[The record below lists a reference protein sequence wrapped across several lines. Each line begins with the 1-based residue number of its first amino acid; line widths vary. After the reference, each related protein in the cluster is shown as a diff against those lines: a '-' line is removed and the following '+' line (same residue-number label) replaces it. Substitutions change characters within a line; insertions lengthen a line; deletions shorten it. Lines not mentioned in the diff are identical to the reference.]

1 MAIDAI
7 AQLALSQKA
16 KQVFGGEN
24 TFLSFPITPLQ
35 YTKNDLSFVQNFNV
49 SRLKEFSLLVN
60 LIPTGQAWQP
70 TTSQFLW
77 DTYGD
82 ILGGHD
88 TEVAQSTR
96 TAQEEVQYQQ
106 AIQFLTVQ
114 GQNGWPEEPSPAVK
128 AYNQF
133 RDQWFVLQ
141 ERYNA
146 AKLTGET
153 TTDST
158 LRNHWLTVEE
168 PQLRQQLQ
176 NLDTRWIN
184 EGFKQEVEQFQSVR
198 SRLGAKNPHQTW
210 GAWNSKFDPN
220 INALTD
226 IDGVEFY
233 PSSFSPMNALEAG
246 SWQTFNLTRD
256 EVNAMVNAAPAE
268 LRTRLA
274 ADLQASDIESISLE
288 FSSAGVL
295 RTWMDSDLFK
305 ARFWRFTD
313 RSRQLSNGNTP
324 PVGQCPAY
332 VSAVVFARN
341 ITVKRRVPPP
351 APAPVPTPTPAP
363 APTPAPPVVVRP
375 IRPRP
380 DILIDP
386 TDFPKGKKYWDRPPV
401 MMKMMASPTPTLDLA
416 YPILNA
422 TTAPKWDTSAL
433 AAAANQSLKIN
444 QPLANASAL
453 TPPINTTPNAVQI
466 QSLPTLNQRID
477 GVKRL
482 HPRVTLPA
490 AELTSQAFLR
500 LRQEA
505 VIRPTLPQTA
515 KAPDDSSK
523 VTTASTGTDQIYI
536 LAFICKPLPLSPNP
550 DPALQW

>member
-16 KQVFGGEN
+16 KQVFGGDN
-24 TFLSFPITPLQ
+24 TFLSFPVTPLQ
-35 YTKNDLSFVQNFNV
+35 YTKNDLSFVQDFNV
-49 SRLKEFSLLVN
+49 SKLKEFSLLVN
-60 LIPTGQAWQP
+60 LIPTGQVWQP

-82 ILGGHD
+82 VLGGHD
-88 TEVAQSTR
+88 TELAQSTR
-96 TAQEEVQYQQ
+96 TPQEETQYQQ
-106 AIQFLTVQ
+106 AIQFLTAQ
-114 GQNGWPEEPSPAVK
+114 GQNGWPEPSPAVK

-153 TTDST
+153 TIDEAIRT
-158 LRNHWLTVEE
+158 HWRTVEE

-176 NLDTRWIN
+176 DLDTRWIN
-184 EGFKQEVEQFQSVR
+184 EGFKQEVEQFQAVR

-210 GAWNSKFDPN
+210 SVWNSKFDPN
-220 INALTD
+220 ISALTD
-226 IDGVEFY
+226 TDGVEFY
-233 PSSFSPMNALEAG
+233 PSSFSPMNALESG
-246 SWQTFNLTRD
+246 CWQTFILTRD
-256 EVNAMVNAAPAE
+256 EVNAMVSAAPSE

-274 ADLQASDIESISLE
+274 ADLQTSDIESISLE
-288 FSSAGVL
+288 FSSAAVV

-305 ARFWRFTD
+305 ARFWRFMD
-313 RSRQLSNGNTP
+313 RSRQLSNGQMP

-341 ITVKRRVPPP
+341 ITVKRRVP
-351 APAPVPTPTPAP
+351 TPAP
-363 APTPAPPVVVRP
+363 APNPAPVPNPSPQPPPPVVVGP
-375 IRPRP
+375 KRPRP

-422 TTAPKWDTSAL
+422 TTAPTFDTSAL
-433 AAAANQSLKIN
+433 AVAAKQSLNSKPGQPGAAALKPQI
-444 QPLANASAL
+444 A
-453 TPPINTTPNAVQI
+453 AVQR
-466 QSLPTLNQRID
+466 P
-477 GVKRL
+477 G
-482 HPRVTLPA
+482 
-490 AELTSQAFLR
+490 LTSLRPQITNLQPPKQEAPMPSAEITAQAFHR

-505 VIRPTLPQTA
+505 VIRPPLPQTA
-515 KAPDDSSK
+515 KAPGEPSK
-523 VTTASTGTDQIYI
+523 VTIASTGTDQIYI

-550 DPALQW
+550 DPALPW

>member
-35 YTKNDLSFVQNFNV
+35 YTKHDLSFVQNFNV

-70 TTSQFLW
+70 TASQFLW

-82 ILGGHD
+82 VLGGHD

-114 GQNGWPEEPSPAVK
+114 GQNGWPEPSPAAK

-158 LRNHWLTVEE
+158 LRHHWMTVEE

-176 NLDTRWIN
+176 DLDTRWIN
-184 EGFKQEVEQFQSVR
+184 EGFKQEVEQFQAVR

-210 GAWNSKFDPN
+210 GGWNSKFDPN

-226 IDGVEFY
+226 TDGVEFY

-256 EVNAMVNAAPAE
+256 EVNAMVNAAPPE

-288 FSSAGVL
+288 FSSAAVV

-313 RSRQLSNGNTP
+313 RSRQLSDGNTP

-351 APAPVPTPTPAP
+351 APVPAPTPTPAP

-422 TTAPKWDTSAL
+422 TTLNAATAPTFNSSAL
-433 AAAANQSLKIN
+433 AAAANQSLKIG
-444 QPLANASAL
+444 QPGANLNPQIAAAQRQDLPNLQQRLSPL
-453 TPPINTTPNAVQI
+453 QPPNLVKP
-466 QSLPTLNQRID
+466 LPT
-477 GVKRL
+477 
-482 HPRVTLPA
+482 P
-490 AELTSQAFLR
+490 ELTSQAFHR

-515 KAPDDSSK
+515 KAPEDSSK

>member
-35 YTKNDLSFVQNFNV
+35 YTKHDLSFVQNFNV

-70 TTSQFLW
+70 TASQFLW

-82 ILGGHD
+82 VLGGHD

-96 TAQEEVQYQQ
+96 TVQEEVQYQQ

-114 GQNGWPEEPSPAVK
+114 GQNGWPEPSPAAK

-158 LRNHWLTVEE
+158 LRHHWMTVEE

-176 NLDTRWIN
+176 DLDTRWIN
-184 EGFKQEVEQFQSVR
+184 EGFKQEVEQFQAVR

-210 GAWNSKFDPN
+210 GGWNSKFDPN

-226 IDGVEFY
+226 TDGVEFY
-233 PSSFSPMNALEAG
+233 PSSFSPINALEAG

-288 FSSAGVL
+288 FSSAAVV

-305 ARFWRFTD
+305 ARFWRFTN
-313 RSRQLSNGNTP
+313 RSRQLSDGNRP

-351 APAPVPTPTPAP
+351 APVPVPTPTPAP
-363 APTPAPPVVVRP
+363 TPTPVPPVVVRP

-422 TTAPKWDTSAL
+422 TTLNAATAPTFNSSAP
-433 AAAANQSLKIN
+433 AAAANQSLKIG
-444 QPLANASAL
+444 QPGANLNPQIAAAQRQDLPSLQQRL
-453 TPPINTTPNAVQI
+453 TPLQPPNLVKP
-466 QSLPTLNQRID
+466 LPT
-477 GVKRL
+477 
-482 HPRVTLPA
+482 P
-490 AELTSQAFLR
+490 ELTSQAFHR

-515 KAPDDSSK
+515 KAPEDFSK